1 MIGAV
6 EVPASGSQ
14 EKASSGRD
22 LARTGKL
29 TSWEKEEGFELGGL
43 GQWEDGDLE
52 TPRESMREKARSS
65 KDATIRGRTRSLSGC
80 TITQLVDMTD
90 AAIPAEGVG
99 KKYWS
104 CKCTLHLHLTLDD
117 ANGSPTKET
126 SGSYL
131 SLLLVTPENFDHK
144 IAIPSEIL
152 SMNQTKIKFH
162 TTTRSAHIIVS
173 ADSSPNPREP

>member
-117 ANGSPTKET
+117 AT
-126 SGSYL
+126 
-131 SLLLVTPENFDHK
+131 
-144 IAIPSEIL
+144 IPSEIL